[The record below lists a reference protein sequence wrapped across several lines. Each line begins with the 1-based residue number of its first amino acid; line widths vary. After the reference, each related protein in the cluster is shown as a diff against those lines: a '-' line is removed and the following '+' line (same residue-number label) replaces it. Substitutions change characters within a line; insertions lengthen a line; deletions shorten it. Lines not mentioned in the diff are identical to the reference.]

1 MLNLPKVIIKAKL
14 EKRLIEGSPWV
25 FSNEIENFSALK
37 KLSNGSLVEI
47 QIFKQPHFAVA
58 YFNPHSLISCRIL
71 SYNAVEKIDEE
82 FFEKK
87 ILIAKNLREKFFNQ
101 PFYRLI
107 NSEGDSLAGLI
118 IDRFDDIFVCQISTA
133 GMEQL
138 KNFIILALKKIFPN
152 CRIIFK
158 NNSESRSLEQLASEP
173 EFEVIDDANIED
185 IISLYENQLEFKINI
200 KHGQKTGWFYDQ
212 RINREF
218 VSSLAKNLDIFD
230 GYCYVGG
237 FGANAIKAQARSVVF
252 ADRSKEAIELAKINS
267 EFAVKNFNPDCQTEF
282 YTKKIFELLEDS
294 EFRKKQFDLVLL
306 DPPAFIK
313 TKKDFFSGI
322 RGYEK
327 LIRLASAVLKKSSY
341 LVISSCS
348 HHASSQD
355 LITATFSAM
364 NKQNRGCK
372 LIRNFGAGFDHPI
385 HPAIKEGE
393 YLKCL
398 TFYIE

>member
-37 KLSNGSLVEI
+37 KLPSGSLVEI

-58 YFNPHSLISCRIL
+58 YFNPHNLISCRIL

-87 ILIAKNLREKFFNQ
+87 ISIAKNLREKFFNQ

-138 KNFIILALKKIFPN
+138 KSFIIFALKKIFPN

-173 EFEVIDDANIED
+173 EFEVIDDVKIDD
-185 IISLYENQLEFKINI
+185 IITLQENQLEFKINI

-218 VSSLAKNLDIFD
+218 ISSLAKNLDIFD

-252 ADRSKEAIELAKINS
+252 ADRSKEAMELAKINS
-267 EFAVKNFNPDCQTEF
+267 DFAIKNFNPNCQTEF
-282 YTKKIFELLEDS
+282 YTKKIF
-294 EFRKKQFDLVLL
+294 
-306 DPPAFIK
+306 
-313 TKKDFFSGI
+313 
-322 RGYEK
+322 
-327 LIRLASAVLKKSSY
+327 
-341 LVISSCS
+341 
-348 HHASSQD
+348 
-355 LITATFSAM
+355 
-364 NKQNRGCK
+364 
-372 LIRNFGAGFDHPI
+372 
-385 HPAIKEGE
+385 
-393 YLKCL
+393 
-398 TFYIE
+398 